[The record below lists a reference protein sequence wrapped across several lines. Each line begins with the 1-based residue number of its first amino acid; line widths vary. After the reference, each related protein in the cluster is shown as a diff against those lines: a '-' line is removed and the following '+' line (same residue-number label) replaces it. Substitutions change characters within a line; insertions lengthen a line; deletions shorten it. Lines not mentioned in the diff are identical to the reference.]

1 MQDALIHWKGSS
13 TICMQTFYYDSNEKP
28 FVFYVGGRFAPTKHA
43 SPKLRAYVV
52 TTFKILEAF

>member
-1 MQDALIHWKGSS
+1 
-13 TICMQTFYYDSNEKP
+13 MQTFYYDSNEKP